1 MWFKISLFIVGI
13 VSWTFLEYIIHRFL
27 GHRKKGRNIIKIE
40 HGQHH
45 AKANYFAPMLK
56 KISLAII
63 VLFVLT
69 IAIGGILQNIQYGF
83 VYSVGLVTMY
93 IIYEIAHRRFHLK
106 EPIIKYG
113 LKMRKSH
120 FYHHFT
126 NPKKNHGVTT
136 AFWDRVF
143 GTFEK
148 AEKIYMPQK
157 FVLPWVI
164 DENNSIKE
172 KYQNVFSLVKNN

>member
-1 MWFKISLFIVGI
+1 M
-13 VSWTFLEYIIHRFL
+13 FL
-27 GHRKKGRNIIKIE
+27 
-40 HGQHH
+40 
-45 AKANYFAPMLK
+45 AV
-56 KISLAII
+56 I
-63 VLFVLT
+63 VLSVSTVLVYFLFKSWE
-69 IAIGGILQNIQYGF
+69 IGF
-83 VYSVGLVTMY
+83 SFSFGLVAMY
-93 IIYEIAHRRFHLK
+93 MVYEITHRRFHIA
-106 EPIIKYG
+106 EPIIRYG
-113 LKMRKSH
+113 MRMRKSH
-120 FYHHFT
+120 FYHHFM